1 MTYEEKLAAQ
11 ETIALPDR
19 ELLQAGAIAA
29 ILDLNVAAGGAG
41 GAGGPGGPFG
51 GGGAGGAGGDAN
63 AAQSSDLEFADAIA
77 QDQ

>member
-19 ELLQAGAIAA
+19 ELLQAFAVAA

-41 GAGGPGGPFG
+41 GPGGGYGGG
-51 GGGAGGAGGDAN
+51 GGGAGGNAN
-63 AAQSSDLEFADAIA
+63 AAQSSDLELADAIA
-77 QDQ
+77 QD